1 MIFIFKLFLCLL
13 LTPIIGVG
21 VIIVLLNFELN
32 WQVVLYLLT
41 ALIVYVG
48 MLYIVFA
55 KTSKKANAK
64 MLVNFIIHC
73 FFSRMLPYIKHAI
86 DVDACIDSGICS
98 EKKCK

>member
-55 KTSKKANAK
+55 KTSKKAK
-64 MLVNFIIHC
+64 FIYVILFMIFMSMLALIVEFVRKRSIN
-73 FFSRMLPYIKHAI
+73 
-86 DVDACIDSGICS
+86 
-98 EKKCK
+98 E

>member
-41 ALIVYVG
+41 VLIVYVG

-55 KTSKKANAK
+55 KTSKKAK
-64 MLVNFIIHC
+64 FIYVIL
-73 FFSRMLPYIKHAI
+73 FMIFMSMSRMLPYIKHAI

>member
-55 KTSKKANAK
+55 KTK
-64 MLVNFIIHC
+64 
-73 FFSRMLPYIKHAI
+73 
-86 DVDACIDSGICS
+86 
-98 EKKCK
+98 